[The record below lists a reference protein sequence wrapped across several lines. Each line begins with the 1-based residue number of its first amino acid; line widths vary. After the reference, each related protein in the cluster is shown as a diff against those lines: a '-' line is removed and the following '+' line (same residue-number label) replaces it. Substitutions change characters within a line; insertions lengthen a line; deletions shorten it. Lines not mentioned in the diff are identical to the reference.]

1 MLMQWLLIAL
11 PDRKDEAMP
20 SLKNAIENLTKE
32 QLIEL
37 LRMASKNL
45 VAMDG
50 TWFQILEEREGMDY
64 AMEID
69 IAVWERY
76 PISEAKRLKKF
87 LDLAEYPGLE
97 GLAQAL
103 PLYYNT
109 IANETSMH
117 WEDDAL
123 IFRTDVCRVQSAR
136 SRKGMEFHP
145 CKPAGINEYTTFAQ
159 TIDPRIEVECLS
171 CYPEITDPTCGCSW
185 RFTLPSDS
193 VDEADQGK

>member
-1 MLMQWLLIAL
+1 
-11 PDRKDEAMP
+11 MP

-32 QLIEL
+32 QLVEL

-50 TWFQILEEREGMDY
+50 TWFQVLEERKGMDY

-76 PISEAKRLKKF
+76 PISEARRLKKF
-87 LDLAEYPGLE
+87 LNLAEYPGLE

-145 CKPAGINEYTTFAQ
+145 CKPAGINEYT
-159 TIDPRIEVECLS
+159 LS
-171 CYPEITDPTCGCSW
+171 LIHISEPT
-185 RFTLPSDS
+185 RP
-193 VDEADQGK
+193 

>member
-1 MLMQWLLIAL
+1 
-11 PDRKDEAMP
+11 MP

-32 QLIEL
+32 QLVEL

-50 TWFQILEEREGMDY
+50 TWFQVLEERKGMDY

-76 PISEAKRLKKF
+76 PISEARRLKKF
-87 LDLAEYPGLE
+87 LGLAEYPGLE

-123 IFRTDVCRVQSAR
+123 IFRTDECRVQTAR
-136 SRKGMEFHP
+136 SRKDMEFHP

-185 RFTLPSDS
+185 RFTLPNDA

>member
-1 MLMQWLLIAL
+1 
-11 PDRKDEAMP
+11 MP

-50 TWFQILEEREGMDY
+50 TWFQILEERKGMDY

-76 PISEAKRLKKF
+76 PISEARRLKKF
-87 LDLAEYPGLE
+87 LNLAEYPGLE

-109 IANETSMH
+109 IANAWNSIRASQLASTN
-117 WEDDAL
+117 
-123 IFRTDVCRVQSAR
+123 TPR
-136 SRKGMEFHP
+136 S
-145 CKPAGINEYTTFAQ
+145 
-159 TIDPRIEVECLS
+159 PRRS
-171 CYPEITDPTCGCSW
+171 T
-185 RFTLPSDS
+185 R
-193 VDEADQGK
+193 A

>member
-1 MLMQWLLIAL
+1 MLIQWLLIAL

-32 QLIEL
+32 QLVEL

-50 TWFQILEEREGMDY
+50 TWFQVLEERKGMDY

-76 PISEAKRLKKF
+76 PISEARRLKKF
-87 LDLAEYPGLE
+87 LNLAEYPGLE

-123 IFRTDVCRVQSAR
+123 IFRTDVCRVQSAVRARAWNSIRASQRASMNTPHSPRR
-136 SRKGMEFHP
+136 STR
-145 CKPAGINEYTTFAQ
+145 ASRSSA
-159 TIDPRIEVECLS
+159 
-171 CYPEITDPTCGCSW
+171 
-185 RFTLPSDS
+185 
-193 VDEADQGK
+193 

>member
-1 MLMQWLLIAL
+1 MCKQVSSNEQFERVLMQRLLIL

-32 QLIEL
+32 QLVEL

-76 PISEAKRLKKF
+76 PISRGKAPE
-87 LDLAEYPGLE
+87 EVP
-97 GLAQAL
+97 
-103 PLYYNT
+103 
-109 IANETSMH
+109 
-117 WEDDAL
+117 
-123 IFRTDVCRVQSAR
+123 QS
-136 SRKGMEFHP
+136 
-145 CKPAGINEYTTFAQ
+145 C
-159 TIDPRIEVECLS
+159 
-171 CYPEITDPTCGCSW
+171 
-185 RFTLPSDS
+185 
-193 VDEADQGK
+193 